1 MCIRDRDTELTKRSL
16 NFGFSGGEKKKNEI
30 LQLSILEPALAILDE
45 TDSGLD
51 VDALKAV
58 SDGVNL
64 MKSKD
69 RSFIIVTH
77 YQRILN
83 YIQPDFVHILV
94 DGKIVKSG
102 TKDLALDIETNG
114 YENIIAQIGK

>member
-1 MCIRDRDTELTKRSL
+1 M
-16 NFGFSGGEKKKNEI
+16 
-30 LQLSILEPALAILDE
+30 QLSILEPKLAILDE

-64 MKSKD
+64 MRAED

-83 YIQPDFVHILV
+83 YIEPDYVHILV
-94 DGKIVKSG
+94 DGEIVKSG
-102 TKDLALDIETNG
+102 TKELAQDIENNG
-114 YENIIAQIGK
+114 YENIISSLGK